1 MTKKEPLSNELQHRL
16 DEYIAE
22 GLIPTNF
29 EPRGEND
36 WERRRSIDSK
46 AYIGWLEKNGE
57 RTTGHDA
64 ETTRTIFL
72 KRFEPGWVP
81 PPPDAIE
88 PLPEL
93 EERAPAGFDTA
104 AAALPK
110 GDAWEGVVDLFVEDV
125 PPPMEG

>member
-1 MTKKEPLSNELQHRL
+1 LKKEPLSVELQNRMN
-16 DEYIAE
+16 EYLSE

-29 EPRGEND
+29 EPRGESD

-46 AYIGWLEKNGE
+46 AYIGWLEKNPE
-57 RTTGHDA
+57 RTVGYDVEMA
-64 ETTRTIFL
+64 RTIFL

-81 PPPDAIE
+81 PPPDPIE

-110 GDAWEGVVDLFVEDV
+110 GDAWEGGVDLFAEDV

>member
-1 MTKKEPLSNELQHRL
+1 MKKEPLSRELQERL
-16 DEYIAE
+16 DGYISE
-22 GLIPTNF
+22 GLIPTVF

-36 WERRRSIDSK
+36 WERQRSIDSK
-46 AYIGWLEKNGE
+46 AYLAWLEKNRD
-57 RTTGHDA
+57 RTAGYDV

-81 PPPDAIE
+81 PPIE
-88 PLPEL
+88 PLEPFIVPE
-93 EERAPAGFDTA
+93 PGKGFDTA

-110 GDAWEGVVDLFVEDV
+110 GDAWEGGVDLFAEDV